1 MFSNEARDEFLAFV
15 FPPTDCDFLNVNM
28 NLRAGKFLLEL
39 DRPRIMGI
47 VNVTP
52 DSFSDGGKFLAR
64 DAAIAHG
71 RRLID
76 DGADIIDIGG
86 ESTRPGA
93 AVASLQEEMDRVMPV
108 LDALVGDGIP
118 ISIDTQKPEVMAAA
132 IKLGAAMI
140 NDVNA
145 LQAPDA
151 LAACAA
157 AGVAVCLMHKQGTPA
172 TMQHA
177 PVYVNVVAEIADF
190 LASRANACV
199 AAGIARDRIV
209 IDPGFGFGKAVE
221 HNFRLLRDLRA
232 LTELGFPVM
241 AGFSRKASLGIV
253 TGRGTDDRLAASI
266 AAAIICVQNGATIL
280 RVHDVRETLDAIK
293 ILMAVNSQ
301 LQKNSQ

>member
-1 MFSNEARDEFLAFV
+1 
-15 FPPTDCDFLNVNM
+15 M

-39 DRPRIMGI
+39 DRPLIMGI

-93 AVASLQEEMDRVMPV
+93 AAASLQEEMDRVMPV
-108 LDALVGDGIP
+108 LDVLIVDGVP

-145 LQAPDA
+145 LQAPGA
-151 LAACAA
+151 LAECAA
-157 AGVAVCLMHKQGTPA
+157 AGVAVCLMHKQGAPA

-177 PVYVNVVAEIADF
+177 PVYADVVAEIMDF
-190 LASRANACV
+190 LASRANACL
-199 AAGIARDRIV
+199 AAGVAHDRIV

-221 HNFRLLRDLRA
+221 HNFQLLRDMRA
-232 LTELGFPVM
+232 LTALGFPVL
-241 AGFSRKASLGIV
+241 AGFSRKASLGII
-253 TGRGTDDRLAASI
+253 TGRGTNERLAASI
-266 AAAIICVQNGATIL
+266 ATALICAQNGATIL

-293 ILMAVNSQ
+293 ILMAVNPPIA
-301 LQKNSQ
+301 KNSH